1 MKTPGRIPPDD
12 EAKAAAEKVRTS
24 SSLRLLHLED
34 NARDAEL
41 IRLRLEG
48 AGLVC
53 DITWADGR
61 KSFES
66 ALAREAF
73 DLVLS
78 DYNVPGYDGLSAV
91 RHVHQVQPELP
102 VIIISGGLTEEEAV
116 DCLKT
121 GATDYVLKQRP
132 QRLENAV
139 RRALLER
146 DERAALRRAQDEITR
161 QNAFLRQVIDVNPN
175 FIFATDREG
184 RFILVNRAMAEAY
197 GTTVEAMMGKTT
209 AEVNPDGVEVAR
221 FVKSDL
227 EAMNTLTQVSIPE
240 EEVFGL
246 TGSARWFQTIK
257 RPLADERGI
266 VNAVLGVA
274 VDITQRKCAEDQIRS
289 LNADLELRVRAR
301 TAELQHANRFLD
313 SVIENIPNMIFI
325 KDAADLRFVRFNRAG
340 EELLGYSREEL
351 RGKNDYDFFPRAEAD
366 FFTACDREVLA
377 LGAVK
382 DIPEEAIQTRGKGG
396 RILHTRKIPLLDESG
411 QPNFLLGISEDI
423 TPVKE
428 REGEILRLNAALERR
443 TAEADSANQAKSNF
457 LATMSHEI
465 RTPMNGMFGMLE
477 LLGLSALDPEQRA
490 TLEIVRE
497 SGQSLLR
504 IIDDI
509 LDFSKIEAGKLE
521 IRTAAA
527 SIAKIVAS
535 VNDMYAGNASG
546 KGLLL
551 RQAADPGISPA
562 LMVDPL
568 RLRQILNNFVS
579 NAIKF
584 TTKGCIDIRAEMIAR
599 SGGFEQVRFS
609 VRDTGMGISPQDQ
622 QRLFQ
627 PFSQIDGEATRAAG
641 GTGLGL
647 SICRRLAELMGG
659 DVTIDSEVGRGTTLT
674 LTLSLPIAH
683 PGDLEAQAASA
694 FVPAPAVTGGGPA
707 AASVEQARAEGSLVL
722 VVDDHPVNRMLLV
735 RQLQTLGYA
744 AESVEDGAQALERW
758 KTGHFALIVSD
769 CNMPQMDGYEL
780 TRAIRRIEAS
790 EGRSRTPII
799 ACTANAL
806 SDEAAKC
813 GAAGMDDCV
822 VKPVQLKQLSEKL
835 RQHLPSPD
843 TPEKPLATPRQPLD
857 AARAGF
863 PIDLALIA
871 ANWGGDAAKVRD
883 ILAAFRTANDKDAA
897 DLRQAVA
904 GSDTFQ
910 VTHSAHRMLGAGSM
924 VGARDFAFVC
934 AQIDHASRAGDWKG
948 IHEAMRAFEEEW
960 NRLHVYFE
968 SL

>member
-1 MKTPGRIPPDD
+1 
-12 EAKAAAEKVRTS
+12 
-24 SSLRLLHLED
+24 
-34 NARDAEL
+34 
-41 IRLRLEG
+41 
-48 AGLVC
+48 
-53 DITWADGR
+53 
-61 KSFES
+61 
-66 ALAREAF
+66 LARQGF

-78 DYNVPGYDGLSAV
+78 DYNVPGYHGLSAL
-91 RHVHQVQPELP
+91 RHVRQVQPDLP
-102 VIIISGGLTEEEAV
+102 VIILSGGLTEEEAV

-146 DERAALRRAQDEITR
+146 DERVALRRAQDEISR
-161 QNAFLRQVIDVNPN
+161 Q
-175 FIFATDREG
+175 
-184 RFILVNRAMAEAY
+184 
-197 GTTVEAMMGKTT
+197 
-209 AEVNPDGVEVAR
+209 
-221 FVKSDL
+221 
-227 EAMNTLTQVSIPE
+227 
-240 EEVFGL
+240 
-246 TGSARWFQTIK
+246 
-257 RPLADERGI
+257 
-266 VNAVLGVA
+266 
-274 VDITQRKCAEDQIRS
+274 
-289 LNADLELRVRAR
+289 NADLELRVRAR
-301 TAELQHANRFLD
+301 TVELQDANRFLD

-340 EELLGYSREEL
+340 EELLGYSRDQL
-351 RGKNDYDFFPRAEAD
+351 LGKNDYDFFPKAQAD
-366 FFTACDREVLA
+366 FFTSCDREVLA

-382 DIPEEAIQTRGKGG
+382 DVPEEAVQTRSKGG

-411 QPNFLLGISEDI
+411 QAQYLLGISEDI
-423 TPVKE
+423 TPAKE

-477 LLGLSALDPEQRA
+477 LLGLSGLNPEQQA

-521 IRTAAA
+521 IRPAAA

-535 VNDMYAGNASG
+535 VNDTYAGNASA

-551 RQAADPGISPA
+551 RQAVDPGISAA
-562 LMVDPL
+562 LVVDPL

-584 TTKGCIDIRAEMIAR
+584 TAKGCVDIEAELIAR
-599 SGGFEQVRFS
+599 SDGREQVRFS

-627 PFSQIDGEATRAAG
+627 PFSQIDGGATQRAA

-659 DVTIDSEVGRGTTLT
+659 DVKMASEVGRGTTLT
-674 LTLSLPIAH
+674 LTLVLPIA
-683 PGDLEAQAASA
+683 DLADLQTEGAEAR
-694 FVPAPAVTGGGPA
+694 GA
-707 AASVEQARAEGSLVL
+707 AAAVVDGSSAAPGVQPARTEGTLVL
-722 VVDDHPVNRMLLV
+722 VADDHPVNRMLLV
-735 RQLQTLGYA
+735 RQMQTLGYA
-744 AESVEDGAQALERW
+744 AESVEDGAQALEQW
-758 KTGHFALIVSD
+758 KTGRFAIVISD
-769 CNMPQMDGYEL
+769 CNMPRMDGYEL
-780 TRAIRRIEAS
+780 ARAIRGIEAS

-806 SDEAAKC
+806 PDEAAKC
-813 GAAGMDDCV
+813 SAAGMDDCV
-822 VKPVQLKQLSEKL
+822 VKPVQLTQLAIKL
-835 RQHLPSPD
+835 RQHLPVPGAPGRASE
-843 TPEKPLATPRQPLD
+843 TLQPEAAEAD
-857 AARAGF
+857 A
-863 PIDLALIA
+863 PVDLELIA
-871 ANWGGDAAKVRD
+871 ANWGGDAATVRD
-883 ILAAFRTANDKDAA
+883 ILAAFRAANDKDAA
-897 DLRQAVA
+897 NLRQAVA

-910 VTHSAHRMLGAGSM
+910 VTHSAHRMLGAGRM

-934 AQIDHASRAGDWKG
+934 AQIDRASRAGDWNAV
-948 IHEAMRAFEEEW
+948 HEAMRAFEGEW
-960 NRLHVYFE
+960 NRLHAYFE